1 MSKTRDDRTVPDVS
15 LDLTGSMLIAMPGMN
30 DIRFAQSLVYLCDHS
45 SQGAMG
51 LILNKPAVDMTFA
64 DLLEQLDIDVEKPVS
79 DVQVYFG
86 GPVETGRGFVL
97 HSTEYQSDLRT
108 LTVEKG
114 IALTPTLDVLED
126 IGAGRGPNRAM
137 MMLGYAGWGP
147 GQLENE
153 IARNGWLTCDSGFDL
168 VFDVPAERKWAT
180 ALDHLGVNPALLS
193 GAAGTA

>member
-1 MSKTRDDRTVPDVS
+1 MSDAP

-30 DIRFAQSLVYLCDHS
+30 DIRFSQSLVYLCDHS
-45 SQGAMG
+45 DKGAMG
-51 LILNKPAVDMTFA
+51 LILNKPAADMEFEE
-64 DLLEQLDIDVEKPVS
+64 LLEQLDISAEKHCS

-108 LTVEKG
+108 LTVQDG
-114 IALTPTLDVLED
+114 VALTPTLDVLED

-147 GQLENE
+147 GQLEGE
-153 IARNGWLTCDSGFDL
+153 IAANGWLTCDSSIEL
-168 VFDVPAERKWAT
+168 VFDIPAEKKWAG
-180 ALDHLGVNPALLS
+180 ALEKLGINPALLS
-193 GAAGTA
+193 GSAGTA